1 MGRAALEQAFWAAE
15 MNARRRDFDNEIDV
29 GTLARELK
37 KAVDQNVKI
46 VHVTP
51 RNPAGFVQVIAENLN
66 YIIESE
72 YLTTSELA
80 FLMSVMGRTEMHS
93 NAVVDAEGRYMT
105 ISALAESSKYSVR
118 QARALVTSL
127 LDKGIIYEFV
137 DAQQLKRHGRVVEE
151 RPLYLNP
158 EIIFCGD
165 RNRINATL
173 CRLVMNAD
181 PLERRKILLPW
192 KLWLEPGAECGRLLR
207 RKTWLKKR
215 KEAKP

>member
-1 MGRAALEQAFWAAE
+1 MGKTALQQSFLDAE
-15 MNARRRDFDNEIDV
+15 RNARKRDMERKIDIDS
-29 GTLARELK
+29 LSRELK
-37 KAVDQNVKI
+37 KASEQNMKI

-72 YLTTSELA
+72 YLSTSELA
-80 FLMSVMGRTEMHS
+80 FLMSIMGRTEMHS
-93 NAVVDAEGRYMT
+93 NAVVDSDGRYMT
-105 ISALAESSKYSVR
+105 ITALAESTKYSVR
-118 QARALVTSL
+118 QARSLISSL
-127 LDKGIIYEFV
+127 LEKGVIYEFV

-173 CRLVMNAD
+173 CRLVINAD

-192 KLWLEPGAECGRLLR
+192 KLWMDPGAEYGRLYR

-215 KEAKP
+215 KGDA